1 MDHAKVIDTA
11 DQIHACLQ
19 RLQPMSGIPTA
30 PGQGGQTLAER
41 GIQSF
46 NKRGIEHTSSVRLC
60 QEFLGPV
67 ECSLGHASSDLDDP
81 LVPSVFDDGGD
92 QKLRPRLQGGSSSA
106 NGALDL
112 FAKRA
117 PNTAGIGSPA
127 IGANQKWSQRLAAR
141 SDLPQ
146 QPISQASI
154 SAEAESS
161 CKPQA
166 GRNHHGQ
173 AHPGDHLSPFDSDL
187 IGLNMDQVKSSLLDY
202 CLMQPLAVIPGSI
215 SPPRHGSLIESKGV
229 DNRLDRTAIRE
240 QGNHHHNELR
250 WLAQPF
256 HHGSTPGTK
265 RVTAAATAIA
275 LPLAIMDANVA
286 LPDLASCRTRLVW
299 AKLSGR
305 VHWLFCCL
313 LHTPTMPRTVAF
325 FKMAS
330 LFHRLGVLYQ
340 TLAARIQN
348 NWNSTTEWENAHNV
362 AHGKEQQ
369 S

>member
-173 AHPGDHLSPFDSDL
+173 AHPGDHLSPFNGMITNDKFCMSRF
-187 IGLNMDQVKSSLLDY
+187 V
-202 CLMQPLAVIPGSI
+202 
-215 SPPRHGSLIESKGV
+215 
-229 DNRLDRTAIRE
+229 RLRLG
-240 QGNHHHNELR
+240 Q
-250 WLAQPF
+250 WQ
-256 HHGSTPGTK
+256 
-265 RVTAAATAIA
+265 
-275 LPLAIMDANVA
+275 LPLSLRAQAAQQLAYHRQRYPSSSSQAGDAYETTPVEGPS
-286 LPDLASCRTRLVW
+286 PDR
-299 AKLSGR
+299 
-305 VHWLFCCL
+305 
-313 LHTPTMPRTVAF
+313 
-325 FKMAS
+325 
-330 LFHRLGVLYQ
+330 
-340 TLAARIQN
+340 
-348 NWNSTTEWENAHNV
+348 
-362 AHGKEQQ
+362 Q
-369 S
+369 SP